1 MRRWRTAALLI
12 LLGACALTS
21 KSKPLDIEY
30 FAPPIANR
38 SDPTPSSDAARGV
51 KIRLRRVESGSHLR
65 SRIAYRTSEVQLNFY
80 DARRWTEPPD
90 VYVRRA
96 LEQALYERG
105 VLVTG
110 GVAVDLEVE
119 VVAFEQLEA
128 ERAGRVALRYRL
140 VDRREVI
147 AEDEVDVSRP
157 ASGDFTSLVAA
168 IGDALDAACEQLV
181 SDVIDRLEA
190 R

>member
-1 MRRWRTAALLI
+1 MIRWRTIALVAG
-12 LLGACALTS
+12 LGACALTS
-21 KSKPLDIEY
+21 KSKPLEIEY
-30 FAPPIANR
+30 YAPPVEE
-38 SDPTPSSDAARGV
+38 AAETAPPKQAGAAKV
-51 KIRLRRVESGSHLR
+51 RLRRVESGSHLR
-65 SRIAYRTSEVQLNFY
+65 SRIAYRTSDVQLNFY

-110 GVAVDLEVE
+110 GVAIDLEVE
-119 VVAFEQLEA
+119 VIAFEQLEA

-140 VDRREVI
+140 VDRRDVI

-157 ASGDFTSLVAA
+157 AGGDFTSLVSA
-168 IGDALDAACEQLV
+168 IGDALDAACELLAA
-181 SDVIDRLEA
+181 DVIDRLES

>member
-1 MRRWRTAALLI
+1 MRWRMAALTAA
-12 LLGACALTS
+12 LGACALTS
-21 KSKPLDIEY
+21 KSKPLEIEY
-30 FAPPIANR
+30 YAPPVAETAEA
-38 SDPTPSSDAARGV
+38 SAARQTRDAR
-51 KIRLRRVESGSHLR
+51 IRLRRVEGGSHLR
-65 SRIAYRTSEVQLNFY
+65 SRIAYRTSDVQLNFY
-80 DARRWTEPPD
+80 DGRRWTEPPD

-96 LEQALYERG
+96 LEQTLYERG

-110 GVAVDLEVE
+110 GVAIDLEVE
-119 VVAFEQLEA
+119 VLAFEQLEA

-157 ASGDFTSLVAA
+157 ASGDFTSLVSA
-168 IGDALDAACEQLV
+168 IGEALDAACEQLV
-181 SDVIDRLEA
+181 TDVIDRLES